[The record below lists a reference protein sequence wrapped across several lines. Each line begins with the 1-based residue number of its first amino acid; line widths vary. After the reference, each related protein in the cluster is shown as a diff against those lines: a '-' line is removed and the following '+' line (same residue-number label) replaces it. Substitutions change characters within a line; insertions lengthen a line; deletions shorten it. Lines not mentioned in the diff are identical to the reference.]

1 MTLEKGL
8 RRGERRREYK
18 IQSHERNEQRWRRRR
33 TDDVDEGGR
42 GRMRIRKFQFLLN
55 HSRVKKSREPRLSFN
70 LADTSA
76 KCVYCIGEGGG
87 REREERGWDFWPSP
101 ISGWDANLFSTS
113 SRKRRDDWKREGE
126 GMKISATSAKKKN
139 AFSSETLQ

>member
-1 MTLEKGL
+1 MNETSKGSVD
-8 RRGERRREYK
+8 R
-18 IQSHERNEQRWRRRR
+18 HRWRRRR

-55 HSRVKKSREPRLSFN
+55 HSGVKKSREPRLSFN

-76 KCVYCIGEGGG
+76 KCVYCIGGGGG
-87 REREERGWDFWPSP
+87 REREERGWDFWRSP

-113 SRKRRDDWKREGE
+113 SRKRRDDWKREGGE
-126 GMKISATSAKKKN
+126 MKISATSAKKRMPSPLRLYSRPDVL
-139 AFSSETLQ
+139 SSSFYY